1 VLLLQFR
8 SYPRHL
14 ALQGEAV
21 GGSRELNHLNFYEK
35 GRKMKLNK
43 PREWLSRVIDV
54 ERIICLVLMV
64 LIAGCASTS
73 IVNSPE
79 QEAPG
84 VNRLVIHADEGKETI
99 SRNIYG
105 HFSEHLGRCIYEGF
119 WVGEDSSIPNTRGI
133 RNDVVEALRRIKIP
147 VLRWPGGCFADEYH
161 WKEGIGPREERPS
174 MINTHWGM
182 VKETNA
188 FGTHEFL
195 DLCEQLGCE
204 AYVAGNVGSGTV
216 EEMQDWVEYMT
227 FDGDSEMANLRRM
240 NGRDKPWRVKYFGVG
255 NENWGCGGNM
265 SPEFYADLYN
275 RFQTYVRSYSGNRIV
290 KVACGPGSENYPW
303 METVMERAHRRM
315 NAISLH
321 HYVRGSGN
329 WTRKGSATQF
339 DETEWFALMKNT
351 LTIYPLLRNNIEIMD
366 KVDPRGRIGLLVDEW
381 GTWWD
386 TEPGTNPSFL
396 YQQNT
401 LRDAVSAG
409 IFLNAFNKH
418 CDRVKMANIA
428 QTINVLQAMILTKE
442 EKMILTP
449 TYHVFEMYKVHHDA
463 TLLPIEFQCSDY
475 EFGNERI
482 LSLDVSASRDK
493 SGKIHLSLCN
503 LDPQKSAE
511 LACKIL
517 GMEAKKISG
526 RVLTADA
533 MTAHNTFDHPQ
544 AVKPAA
550 FNDFS
555 LKDDILTATL
565 PSKSVTVL
573 EIE

>member
-1 VLLLQFR
+1 MKHCKPGKCLF
-8 SYPRHL
+8 
-14 ALQGEAV
+14 ALTNTNG
-21 GGSRELNHLNFYEK
+21 
-35 GRKMKLNK
+35 
-43 PREWLSRVIDV
+43 
-54 ERIICLVLMV
+54 IICLVV
-64 LIAGCASTS
+64 TALIAGCTST
-73 IVNSPE
+73 PAGDKPQ
-79 QEAPG
+79 QEKPG
-84 VNRLVIHADEGKETI
+84 VNKLVIHADNGKETI

-105 HFSEHLGRCIYEGF
+105 HFSEHLGRCIYGGF
-119 WVGEDSSIPNTRGI
+119 WVGEDSAIPNTRGI
-133 RNDVVEALRRIKIP
+133 RNDVVEALRKIKIP

-161 WKEGIGPREERPS
+161 WKEGIGSRDMRPT

-182 VKETNA
+182 VTETNA

-265 SPEFYADLYN
+265 SPESYADLYN

-303 METVMERAHRRM
+303 IRTVMERARRNM
-315 NAISLH
+315 GAISLH

-329 WTRKGSATQF
+329 WTRKGSATKF
-339 DETEWFALMKNT
+339 DEKEWFALMKNT
-351 LTIYPLLRNNIEIMD
+351 LTIYPLLENNIEIMNRL
-366 KVDPRGRIGLLVDEW
+366 DPRGRIGLFVDEW

-386 TEPGTNPSFL
+386 AEPGTNPGFL

-401 LRDAVSAG
+401 IRDAVSAG

-418 CDRVKMANIA
+418 CHRVQMANIA
-428 QTINVLQAMILTKE
+428 QTINVLQAMILTKD

-463 TLLPIEFQCSDY
+463 ALLPVELQCRDY
-475 EFGNERI
+475 QFGGEQIPALN
-482 LSLDVSASRDK
+482 VSASKDK
-493 SGKIHLSLCN
+493 SGRIHISLCN
-503 LDPQKSAE
+503 LDPKNSARLVCE
-511 LACKIL
+511 LQGTKP
-517 GMEAKKISG
+517 KKISG
-526 RVLTADA
+526 RALTADV
-533 MTAHNTFDHPQ
+533 MTAHNTFDRPEV
-544 AVKPAA
+544 VKPAA
-550 FNDFS
+550 FDNFQLRDNT
-555 LKDDILTATL
+555 LTVTL
-565 PSKSVTVL
+565 PSKSVVL
-573 EIE
+573 LGIE